1 MLGRKWLLLPMVV
14 MVVKRDKELL
24 KVRKRLW
31 LRVGNKEWKRLQFW
45 KRR

>member
-24 KVRKRLW
+24 KVRKKLW
-31 LRVGNKEWKRLQFW
+31 LRVGNKERRRLQLW